1 MGPELQR
8 RFMDTKTYDMCEQ
21 LKNMFQ
27 EQTRVEKFKVTR
39 SLLSHKMIEGGF
51 IGTHMLRMTS
61 DVEQLKKLN
70 SPLSKEF
77 ATNVILNSLSLPA
90 ILISL

>member
-8 RFMDTKTYDMCEQ
+8 RYMNTKTYDMCEQ

-27 EQTRVEKFKVTR
+27 EQARVEKFKVIR
-39 SLLSHKMIEGGF
+39 SLLSHKMTEGGS
-51 IGTHMLRMTS
+51 IGTHMLRMTG
-61 DVEQLKKLN
+61 DVEQLENIN

-77 ATNVILNSLSLPA
+77 ATDVILNFLSP
-90 ILISL
+90 S